1 MQAAMPLS
9 IQACDSYRIDVSSH
23 SREAATRNQNSYSYL
38 LQDVLL
44 YYGAKEYGSKPE
56 ALGQRSPRE
65 SYNPQA
71 EGFLRE
77 RGSYQHPPEHP

>member
-1 MQAAMPLS
+1 MNDLA
-9 IQACDSYRIDVSSH
+9 
-23 SREAATRNQNSYSYL
+23 
-38 LQDVLL
+38 QDVLL

-65 SYNPQA
+65 SYNPEA